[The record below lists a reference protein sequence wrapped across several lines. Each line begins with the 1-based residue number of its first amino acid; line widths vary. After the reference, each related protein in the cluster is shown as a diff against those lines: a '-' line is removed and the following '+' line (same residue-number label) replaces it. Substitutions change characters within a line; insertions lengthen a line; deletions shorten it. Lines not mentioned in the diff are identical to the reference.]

1 MTRISGPVIVDSS
14 VWIEFLRATGSPSH
28 LALRDL
34 IITESDVH
42 IPEVVMMEL
51 LSGPTSE
58 DVAARRHRFLL
69 RFTVQPLLTIDD
81 TLTAAAIQRRCR
93 RSGVTVRSMIDCL
106 VAAVAMRLDLP
117 VLHQDID
124 FDRIASVA
132 PLRAL
137 TA

>member
-1 MTRISGPVIVDSS
+1 
-14 VWIEFLRATGSPSH
+14 
-28 LALRDL
+28 
-34 IITESDVH
+34 
-42 IPEVVMMEL
+42 MMEL